1 MHDCWGSSGR
11 GNSRCEAL
19 RLEVHQRVQVG
30 GAGEMGEAVKG
41 NFSRVPQVISK
52 VSESLASSP

>member
-1 MHDCWGSSGR
+1 MHDRWGSSGR

-19 RLEVHQRVQVG
+19 RLEVQQRGQV
-30 GAGEMGEAVKG
+30 GEAVKG
-41 NFSRVPQVISK
+41 NFSRVPQVVSK